1 MHSRRSPRP
10 PPPASP
16 RAGYSVAEMMVVIA
30 IIGTATAMAVPR
42 LDSSG
47 RQAAAAGHVAG
58 MALVAAQRAAVAR
71 QHDVVVAVDAPGRA
85 LRVHYD
91 ADGDGRVD
99 DGELVRRES
108 LGEGAVFGRGSA
120 PAWLPGPAAVSFR
133 GRQDGMPAVTF
144 HRSGSA
150 SEEGG
155 FYVTSAR
162 AQAGGLAKHARAVVV
177 DRATGRPGWASYTGA
192 TWTRDF

>member
-1 MHSRRSPRP
+1 MTSRRSPGPRRLP
-10 PPPASP
+10 RA
-16 RAGYSVAEMMVVIA
+16 RAGYSMAEMLVVIV
-30 IIGTATAMAVPR
+30 IIGIAAAMTVPK

-47 RQAAAAGHVAG
+47 RQAAAAGQVAG
-58 MALVAAQRAAVAR
+58 VTLVAAQRAAVSR
-71 QHDVVVAVDAPGRA
+71 QHDVVVAVDVNTRA

-91 ADGDGRVD
+91 ADGNGRIN
-99 DGELVRRES
+99 GSEIVRTER

-120 PAWLPGPAAVSFR
+120 PAWLPGTADVSFT
-133 GRQDGMPAVTF
+133 GRQDGMPAITF

-162 AQAGGLAKHARAVVV
+162 GRAGGRATHARSVVV
-177 DRATGRPGWASYTGA
+177 DRATGRPGWASYTG
-192 TWTRDF
+192 TEWKRDF